1 MMAHLPLG
9 LLLGSRTHVFKFQN
23 LGEVA
28 GDLQPWCFVGLRMLV
43 ISCQKLA
50 DFCSHTLF
58 ILLGLQASQSEQAC
72 QLSPGNVEPWAHT
85 FISSLNEYSP
95 LQFYWNTNPW
105 FAQAV

>member
-1 MMAHLPLG
+1 M
-9 LLLGSRTHVFKFQN
+9 
-23 LGEVA
+23 
-28 GDLQPWCFVGLRMLV
+28 

-58 ILLGLQASQSEQAC
+58 VLLGLQAPQSEQAC

-85 FISSLNEYSP
+85 FISFLNEYSL